1 MIILLFVFI
10 SGVFIMQSLKLRH
23 SIYLLLAALF
33 WGTTF
38 VAQSIAMETL
48 QPFTYNACRFLL
60 GAVVVLPM
68 AVFTGRSDSR
78 SVNYRMTAAASGA
91 VSGTD
96 GRSTSVLPIRDRV
109 RMLITGGL
117 MCGMFLFIA
126 GGFQQVGI
134 VYTTAGKSG
143 FITALYIVLVPIFG
157 LFLRKKCSPLIIVS
171 IVLAVAGLYLLCI
184 KEGFSVNRGDV
195 ITLGSA
201 VSFAFHILTVD
212 RYSPRVNGVQL
223 SCLQFLTAGL
233 LSLIPAF
240 ILETPRAGAIL
251 QAWGPIAYAG
261 ILSCGVAY
269 TLQILGQRGLNP
281 SLAALIM
288 SLESCISALAGWIVL
303 GDALSAKELS
313 GCVLMFAAIIL
324 AQLPS
329 PAKAARAVHRR
340 RAAAE

>member
-1 MIILLFVFI
+1 
-10 SGVFIMQSLKLRH
+10 MQSVKFRH
-23 SIYLLLAALF
+23 SVYLLLAALF

-38 VAQSIAMETL
+38 VAQSMAMETL

-60 GAVVVLPM
+60 GTVVVLPM
-68 AVFTGRSDSR
+68 AILTGRSDSR
-78 SVNYRMTAAASGA
+78 SVNFRGNT
-91 VSGTD
+91 VSGKNAAPVSGVSAD
-96 GRSTSVLPIRDRV
+96 GPAVLPPRDRIL
-109 RMLITGGL
+109 MLLKGGL
-117 MCGMFLFIA
+117 MCGTFLFIA

-143 FITALYIVLVPIFG
+143 FITALYIVLVPVFG
-157 LFLRKKCSPLIIVS
+157 LFLHKKCSPLIIVS
-171 IVLAVAGLYLLCI
+171 IALAVAGLYLLCI
-184 KEGFSVNRGDV
+184 REGFSVNRGDV

-212 RYSPRVNGVQL
+212 RYSPRVSGVQL

-240 ILETPRAGAIL
+240 VLETPQIGIIL
-251 QAWGPIAYAG
+251 RAWGPIAYAG
-261 ILSCGVAY
+261 VLSCGVAY

-303 GDALSAKELS
+303 GDSLCAKELS
-313 GCVLMFAAIIL
+313 GCVLMFTAIIL

-329 PAKAARAVHRR
+329 PARTSGALHRR
-340 RAAAE
+340 RTTA